1 MEVIPNKNKKAMNK
15 VPKKRNAIDV
25 SLEEEK
31 TGNTNSYNSL
41 DEFLQKMNG

>member
-1 MEVIPNKNKKAMNK
+1 MEKLTNKKTMYK
-15 VPKKRNAIDV
+15 VSKQRKAIDV

-41 DEFLQKMNG
+41 DEFLKKMNG

>member
-1 MEVIPNKNKKAMNK
+1 MNK
-15 VPKKRNAIDV
+15 VKKQQKAIDV

-41 DEFLQKMNG
+41 DEFHQKMNE